1 MLSTEELLDL
11 EEEVRQELP
20 ERLLGALSLAN
31 EQGRLQELLDLLL
44 LPDLLEPENKYETHR
59 DGKIVVVGGSAVNKD
74 VLLAIAK
81 GLGINK
87 DRFEFCLGYDDAK
100 RFNFKKLQYA
110 PNYRVVLVGPMPHSV
125 VGKDDNSSIIAR
137 MENVEGFPRV
147 ERLIG
152 GRELK
157 ITKSNF
163 REKLQELITEDYI

>member
-1 MLSTEELLDL
+1 MLSTEELLEL

-31 EQGRLQELLDLLL
+31 EQGKLQELLSLLL

-59 DGKIVVVGGSAVNKD
+59 EGKIVVVGGSAVKKE
-74 VLLAIAK
+74 VLLSIAK
-81 GLGINK
+81 NLGIDK
-87 DRFEFCLGYDDAK
+87 DRFEFCLDYEGAK
-100 RFNFKKLQYA
+100 RFNFQKMQYA

-125 VGKDDNSSIIAR
+125 VGKDDNSSMIAK
-137 MENVEGFPRV
+137 MENTEGFPRV

-152 GRELK
+152 GSELK

-163 REKLQELITEDYI
+163 REKLQALLEEGYI